1 MSEILSLFATRIT
14 RSPLLAKG
22 SDALRLDL
30 MQACEALESEDVAGR
45 VWCQDNNYNGYTSYA
60 SLNDLPRRFTAFDD
74 LRRVLDKHVAKFG
87 VEVGFNLAGGKLK
100 LDSMWVNVL
109 PNGGVHSGHIH
120 PHSVVSGTYYVTV
133 PEGASTLKFEDPRL
147 TMMMAAPTRTNDA
160 ARDLQ
165 PYISLSPQVGEVILW
180 ESWLRHEV
188 ILNKSIAKR
197 ISISFNYAW
206 V

>member
-1 MSEILSLFATRIT
+1 M
-14 RSPLLAKG
+14 
-22 SDALRLDL
+22 LRLDL
-30 MQACEALESEDVAGR
+30 LQACEALETEDFAGR
-45 VWCQDNNYNGYTSYA
+45 IWCQDNNYNGYTSYA
-60 SLNDLPRRFTAFDD
+60 SLNDLPQRFTAFDN
-74 LRRVLDKHVAKFG
+74 LRRALDKHVAKFG

-100 LDSMWVNVL
+100 LDSLWVNVL
-109 PNGGVHSGHIH
+109 PSGGVHSGHIH
-120 PHSVVSGTYYVTV
+120 PHSVVSGTYYVAV

-165 PYISLSPQVGEVILW
+165 PFISLSPQVGEVILW